1 MLSQHTMTI
10 LRTMKLTG
18 MAIAFEEQLT
28 QSAAQSL
35 SFEDRFSLLVDREMT
50 YRDQHK
56 QQRLLKR
63 AKLKEATACLENII
77 YRPDRNIDKS
87 LIANLASGDWI
98 RQHHNLLITGATGS
112 GKTWLACAFAQ
123 QACRQ
128 GLSATY
134 LRLSRLLDELKIAR
148 GDGSFAK
155 RLAQL
160 AKTDLLLL
168 DDLGLTPISQTER
181 SDLLEVLDDRL
192 NHKSTII
199 TSQLPVDQWHTYLN
213 DPTLA
218 DAILDR
224 VIHNSHRLEPTGE
237 SMRKKQSI

>member
-1 MLSQHTMTI
+1 MLSQHTMTT
-10 LRTMKLTG
+10 LRAMKLTG

-87 LIANLASGDWI
+87 LIANLSSGDWI

-199 TSQLPVDQWHTYLN
+199 TSQLPIDQWHTYLN

>member
-1 MLSQHTMTI
+1 MLSQHTMTT
-10 LRTMKLTG
+10 LRAMKLTG

-87 LIANLASGDWI
+87 LIANLSSGDWI

-237 SMRKKQSI
+237 SMRKKRSI